1 MGMCLLEDHETLGD
15 TDPSPAQERF
25 DTNGKQ
31 KQKSFAAPDAA
42 MQLCLTEA
50 QTSRGLPNPGFF
62 FLSNTWH
69 FLFVWM
75 LSIQPGPLLCSQV
88 SPQDLDLNTSKCNL
102 ASFLEGAGL
111 WERGCTMATPWF
123 SRDNRPAN
131 LFKPKSQGDLPLYR
145 RGNPVSLEQ
154 LPFPELKDLGSLSV
168 SHLHRWRGHSV
179 PTLCN
184 KVLFAQ

>member
-1 MGMCLLEDHETLGD
+1 MFDRG
-15 TDPSPAQERF
+15 TDIQRIAKPR
-25 DTNGKQ
+25 
-31 KQKSFAAPDAA
+31 
-42 MQLCLTEA
+42 L
-50 QTSRGLPNPGFF
+50 
-62 FLSNTWH
+62 FLSQQYLAFSFCLDAVH
-69 FLFVWM
+69 PVY
-75 LSIQPGPLLCSQV
+75 PLLCSQV

-111 WERGCTMATPWF
+111 WERGCTMATLWF